1 MNLNLKLQNNDNA
14 VEFENCIVEKVI
26 ELSDEEYE
34 AFCGDLQEFYDWI
47 SENKNH
53 MFKDSDGTIHGMLV
67 LGKNHNDGV
76 FINSDNSYY
85 ARIHSMIPN
94 ARQLVMLNRYPA
106 LAPFIEK
113 MVKTADHI
121 LYTAQKQAEKGNS
134 EYTFKLDMPS
144 YGEPEISLELLE
156 NMLQDSGLVDGLLI
170 HADSLDIKVKT
181 DPKISEFDFTDEDVA
196 DIEIMCAKHTL
207 WLYEGSGEKLNLSG
221 KKLLNIDFSN
231 KDLCSAVLRDTEF
244 VNCNF
249 DRASLCFADFENAK
263 FNRCSLKHFTAEES
277 NFKDSYFTN
286 CNLEGAYFTH
296 SNFANAGLFNCN
308 TSKTNLTN
316 CCLQHWN
323 CMPCNIDDSDMLN
336 VSYSESEW
344 LGEQESEDDQG
355 MTMGGM

>member
-1 MNLNLKLQNNDNA
+1 MNLNLKLQNNDDK

-26 ELSDEEYE
+26 EHSDEEYE

-47 SENKNH
+47 GENKNH

-76 FINSDNSYY
+76 FINNDNSYY
-85 ARIHSMIPN
+85 ARVHSMIPN

-106 LAPFIEK
+106 LSPFIEK

-121 LYTAQKQAEKGNS
+121 LYTAQKQAEKGSS
-134 EYTFKLDMPS
+134 EYTFKLDTPS
-144 YGEPEISLELLE
+144 YGEPEIALELLE
-156 NMLQDSGLVDGLLI
+156 NMLQDSGLVDDLLI

-181 DPKISEFDFTDEDVA
+181 DPKLSEFDFTDEDVA

-207 WLYEGSGEKLNLSG
+207 WLYEGSGERLDLSG

-231 KDLCSAVLRDTEF
+231 KDLCGADLSGAEF
-244 VNCNF
+244 VNCSF
-249 DRASLCFADFENAK
+249 DNASFCSAEFENAK
-263 FNRCSLKHFTAEES
+263 FNRCSLKRFTAEES
-277 NFKDSYFTN
+277 NFKNAYFTN
-286 CNLEGAYFTH
+286 CNLQGAYFTH

-308 TSKTNLTN
+308 TNKTNLTN

-323 CMPCNIDDSDMLN
+323 CMPCNINDSDMLN
-336 VSYSESEW
+336 VSYSELDW
-344 LGEQESEDDQG
+344 LGEQEGEEDNG

>member
-1 MNLNLKLQNNDNA
+1 MNLNLKLQNNDDK

-53 MFKDSDGTIHGMLV
+53 MFKDSDGTQHGMLV

-113 MVKTADHI
+113 MVKTTDHI

-156 NMLQDSGLVDGLLI
+156 NMLQDSGVVDGLLI

-181 DPKISEFDFTDEDVA
+181 DPKLSEFDFTDEDVA

-207 WLYEGSGEKLNLSG
+207 WLYEGSGERLNLSG
-221 KKLLNIDFSN
+221 KRLLNIDFSN
-231 KDLCSAVLRDTEF
+231 KDICGADLSNTVFVNCSFKNTSLCSANVRNAEF
-244 VNCNF
+244 KNCN
-249 DRASLCFADFENAK
+249 
-263 FNRCSLKHFTAEES
+263 LKRLTAEES
-277 NFKDSYFTN
+277 NFAESKFFD
-286 CNLEGAYFTH
+286 CNLSNAFFTH
-296 SNFANAGLFNCN
+296 SNFKG
-308 TSKTNLTN
+308 TE
-316 CCLQHWN
+316 
-323 CMPCNIDDSDMLN
+323 IIDSDVQGADFSSSCMEGVNTDGTDLYAAVTSN
-336 VSYSESEW
+336 CSYDESEW
-344 LGEQESEDDQG
+344 LGEQEGEEDNG